1 MWMALGTR
9 ETEEGG
15 GTTRKR
21 AAYYTKVGV
30 GGSEVGVADEA
41 VPFRVPSV
49 VDVLAHPKRA
59 AVLALRGQLGR
70 QRCVLLGGG
79 GRRGRAGQR
88 PLLVRRRLPLL
99 QYGPGLSGRALGH
112 GFGAGRQDSGT
123 WGRA

>member
-70 QRCVLLGGG
+70 
-79 GRRGRAGQR
+79 AGQR